1 MIVKGSAAK
10 RLRQSQKRRVENK
23 SMRSELRTSIRHM
36 REALAAGDK
45 NLATERFAAVTR
57 LIDSA
62 SHKGLYHRN
71 TAARTKSRLQKQL
84 NALD

>member
-10 RLRQSQKRRVENK
+10 RLRQSQKQRVHNK

-62 SHKGLYHRN
+62 AHKGLYHRN